1 MKKPIKILLWLV
13 GIVVIL
19 LIVAVAA
26 VKLFLP
32 ADKIRTL
39 AVEKASAQLNR
50 DVSVGDLDVSFW
62 GGLGVNLMDVAVSNP
77 GGADS
82 GQTLTARNVDVK
94 LRFWPLLRGEY
105 RLDRLIINEPVIRL
119 HKAADGSVNY
129 ALEPVQKKLPADI
142 AEDVTPETQ
151 AAAMAVS
158 FDRLEIRKG
167 RVEYADDSSGIFAS
181 VFGLELSTSLE
192 QPAAAIFHSS
202 GEMKADSL
210 RVVGLPGEMELPP
223 LPVTLD
229 YAAEYDLA
237 GRHLRMDRTRL
248 GLGKLEFEAEGDLNH
263 GGPNLRVVMH
273 LTSASI
279 DVADVLTTVSGA
291 LAELPEDLSVSG
303 EFTVDA
309 NLDYDDSRPDTL
321 RYSGA
326 VTLSGV
332 ELAKADIP
340 GRLKFRRA
348 IVDFEAD
355 TLRMNIEEGTFDGAP
370 LKGHLLVEDFDRPR
384 VAGEL
389 AGKIDLA
396 LIQPFLPAE
405 GGHDLAG
412 RMSFAVKFAGLL
424 AEPTGMTISGEIDVP
439 QATYNSPSLPEP
451 VDSLVVT
458 AYFDNALTRIDRLR
472 LRTRNSD
479 FSFTGRIG
487 NLLPYLLVDSGG
499 KAQAPSIDGN
509 VKGRVDL
516 AMLNPFLPAAGSP
529 ELAGILETD
538 LRLAGSVA
546 EIGHFKPM
554 GTLSI
559 ADGVYRD
566 SLLPE
571 PVERFAVDLRFAPD
585 TLHIDRLE
593 LGFVS
598 SDVTLTGRVS
608 DPFPYLLPLDAVDRS
623 GARRPSVAFAWSSH
637 RFDVDKLFPE
647 AAPGSG
653 VDRTALPADSV
664 PLVPLVVPDVD
675 GSGTFVFDTVV
686 YSHVEF
692 TNVRGQAR
700 IRDRKID
707 CYNVTSDVY
716 TGSAVGNV
724 VIDLN
729 DFSRPRYTGE
739 FNATQI
745 EADDFVSRFSKF
757 GGHLFGKANLQ
768 GSFDAVGLEPD
779 SILRSLS
786 MDGDFVM
793 REGMLKTSGGTYQAI
808 KALADQIG
816 ESFSEEQSLKNLQ
829 TALKV
834 EDGKVRLDQLATS
847 MGDIGDL
854 VLDGYYGFDGSLDYN
869 GSLLLTERLTQ
880 KLLSSSGLVGGLA
893 GLLQDN
899 SVDRVKLPVKI
910 TGTMDTPAFAVDYA
924 ALSES
929 LGEGL
934 KGKAEGLLDR
944 LFKK

>member
-1 MKKPIKILLWLV
+1 MKIILWLV
-13 GIVVIL
+13 GIAVVL
-19 LIVAVAA
+19 LVVAVVAI
-26 VKLFLP
+26 KLFLP
-32 ADKIRTL
+32 VEKIKTM

-77 GGADS
+77 GGSDS

-94 LRFWPLLRGEY
+94 LRFWPLLGGEY

-158 FDRLEIRKG
+158 FDHLEVKNG
-167 RVEYADDSSGIFAS
+167 RVEYKDDSSGVTAS
-181 VFGLELSTSLE
+181 VFGLELSTSLA
-192 QPAAAIFHSS
+192 QPAATVFHSS
-202 GEMKADSL
+202 GEMRADSL
-210 RVVGLPGEMELPP
+210 RAVGLPGEMQIPA

-237 GRHLRMDRTRL
+237 RRHLRLDGTRF
-248 GLGKLEFEAEGDLNH
+248 GLGKLRFEAEGDLEH
-263 GGPNLRVVMH
+263 GGPNLKVVMH
-273 LTSASI
+273 LTSQSI
-279 DVADVLTTVSGA
+279 EVGDVLTTVSGA
-291 LAELPEDLSVSG
+291 LTELPEDLSISG
-303 EFTVDA
+303 EFAVDA
-309 NLDYDDSRPDTL
+309 NLDFDDSRVDTL

-326 VTLSGV
+326 VTLSDV
-332 ELAKADIP
+332 ELAKADVA

-348 IVDFEAD
+348 IVDFEVD
-355 TLRMNIEEGTFDGAP
+355 TLRMNIEEGTFDGEP
-370 LKGHLLVEDFDRPR
+370 LKGHLLVTDYDKPQ

-389 AGKIDLA
+389 AGKMDLA
-396 LIQPFLPAE
+396 LIQPFLDAE
-405 GGHDLAG
+405 GGHELAG
-412 RMSFAVKFAGLL
+412 RMSFAVKFTGLL
-424 AEPTGMTISGEIDVP
+424 AEPMGMTVSGEVDLP
-439 QATYNSPSLPEP
+439 HATYNSPSLPEA
-451 VDSLVVT
+451 VDSLALR
-458 AYFDNALTRIDRLR
+458 AYFDNDLTRIDRLR
-472 LRTRNSD
+472 LRMRNSD

-487 NLLPYLLVDSGG
+487 NLLPYLLADSGIVSP
-499 KAQAPSIDGN
+499 APSIDGN
-509 VKGRVDL
+509 VKGRVNL

-538 LRLAGSVA
+538 LSLAGSVA
-546 EIGHFKPM
+546 EIGRFQPM
-554 GTLSI
+554 GTLSV
-559 ADGVYRD
+559 ANGVYRD

-571 PVERFAVDLRFAPD
+571 PVERFAVGLRFVPD
-585 TLHIDRLE
+585 TLHVDRLE
-593 LGFVS
+593 LGFES
-598 SDVTLTGRVS
+598 SDVTLTGRIS
-608 DPFPYLLPLDAVDRS
+608 DPFPYLVPLDGVDRS

-647 AAPGSG
+647 AAPGTG
-653 VDRTALPADSV
+653 VDRTQLPADSV
-664 PLVPLVVPDVD
+664 PLVPLVLPDVD
-675 GSGTFVFDTVV
+675 GTGTFVFDTVV
-686 YSHVEF
+686 YSGVEF

-707 CYNVTSDVY
+707 CYNVTSEVY
-716 TGSAVGNV
+716 TGSASGRV

-739 FNATQI
+739 FDAQRI
-745 EADDFVSRFSKF
+745 EADDFVSRFSKL
-757 GGHLFGKANLQ
+757 GGHLFGKANLR

-779 SILRSLS
+779 SILRSLT

-793 REGMLKTSGGTYQAI
+793 REGKLKTSGGTYKAL

-816 ESFSEEQSLKNLQ
+816 ESFSEEQPLKNLQ

-834 EDGKVRLDQLATS
+834 EDGKVRVDELATS
-847 MGDIGDL
+847 LGDIGDL

-893 GLLQDN
+893 GLLQDD
-899 SVDRVKLPVKI
+899 SIDRVKLPVKI
-910 TGTMDTPAFAVDYA
+910 TGSMDQPAFAVDYA
-924 ALSES
+924 ALSKS